1 MDKLFSEHR
10 ENIAKD
16 LEDWFRQ
23 IRKLWISTREA
34 DEKLTSDARSAGTIG
49 KDEEITTNRDI
60 FYEEKYPIEIE
71 TVLAGSRD
79 PVNIANTSKLPAVF
93 FQYGRS
99 RPNPAIKKPNTHRG
113 ETIDYAV
120 FIVVNA
126 VPEKNIGLL
135 TRSARMHSLME
146 ILVEEKQYLGNREDN
161 ASHSRTREVRL
172 GQSRG
177 YGFRKIQ
184 DKGFIEFHVEIDHI
198 YPIHRTGVRYK
209 LVRA

>member
-1 MDKLFSEHR
+1 MDKPFSEHR
-10 ENIAKD
+10 ENIAED
-16 LEDWFRQ
+16 LKKWFQDVR
-23 IRKLWISTREA
+23 
-34 DEKLTSDARSAGTIG
+34 DATALGNTG
-49 KDEEITTNRDI
+49 N
-60 FYEEKYPIEIE
+60 YPIEIA

-79 PVNIANTSKLPAVF
+79 PVNIASTSKLPAVF

-99 RPNPAIKKPNTHRG
+99 RPNPAIKKPTTHRG

-126 VPEKNIGLL
+126 IEDEDPDKEVGLL
-135 TRSARMHSLME
+135 TRSAQMHSLME
-146 ILVEEKQYLGNREDN
+146 MLVEEKQFLGNREGIP
-161 ASHSRTREVRL
+161 SHSRTREVRL

-184 DKGFIEFHVEIDHI
+184 DRGFIEFHIEIDHI
-198 YPIHRTGVRYK
+198 YPINRTGVRYK